1 MTGAAV
7 AAGGF
12 GSFLLAVYDA
22 EAEEYQSISKIGTGF
37 SEELLKSVS
46 AALQAHIID
55 KPPRYYRCAPLSKR
69 VCSQTMPIGGALVH
83 TTTPGLHA
91 WPG

>member
-1 MTGAAV
+1 M

-37 SEELLKSVS
+37 SEELLKQVS
-46 AALQAHIID
+46 AALQAHIIE
-55 KPPRYYRCAPLSKR
+55 KPPRYYRCTLPTSMQSRLPR
-69 VCSQTMPIGGALVH
+69 R
-83 TTTPGLHA
+83 PGC
-91 WPG
+91 GFCT